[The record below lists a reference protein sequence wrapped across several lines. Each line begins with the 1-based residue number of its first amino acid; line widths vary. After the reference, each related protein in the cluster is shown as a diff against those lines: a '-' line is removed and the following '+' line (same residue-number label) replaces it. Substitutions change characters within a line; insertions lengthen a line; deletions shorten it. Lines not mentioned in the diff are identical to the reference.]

1 MFFLFIQC
9 LTMFIYLFNNSK
21 TGAIFQSFFKKNT
34 MGIEREVKKRAEDK
48 CEFCGYNEFLNVY
61 LVPKTPDYVEDI
73 DTAVLACETCSSQF
87 DEEEN
92 RDENHWRC
100 LNDSMWSPSP
110 PVQIMSW
117 RMLHRLKS
125 YGWSQGLID
134 MMYLDDQQLDWA
146 AAAGD
151 AVDKTDAI
159 IHRDVNG
166 VVLKSGD
173 SVVLIKDLKV
183 KGSSLV
189 AKQGTAVRRIS
200 LDPENSEFI
209 EGKVGPTQ
217 IVIITKYVKKM

>member
-1 MFFLFIQC
+1 
-9 LTMFIYLFNNSK
+9 MFIYLLNNSK
-21 TGAIFQSFFKKNT
+21 RRAIEYVSLIIKKN

-61 LVPKTPDYVEDI
+61 LVPKTPDYIEDI
-73 DTAVLACETCSSQF
+73 DTAVLACQTCLSQF

-151 AVDKTDAI
+151 AEDKTDAI

-200 LDPENSEFI
+200 LDRENPEFI

>member
-1 MFFLFIQC
+1 
-9 LTMFIYLFNNSK
+9 MFIYLFNNSK

-48 CEFCGYNEFLNVY
+48 CEFCGHDELLAIY
-61 LVPKTPDYVEDI
+61 LIPKTPDYVTAI
-73 DTAVLACETCSSQF
+73 DTAVLACQTCFSQF
-87 DEEEN
+87 NEEEN

-125 YGWSQGLID
+125 YGWSQDLID
-134 MMYLDDQQLDWA
+134 MMYLDEQQLDWA

-151 AVDKTDAI
+151 AEDKTDAI

-200 LDPENSEFI
+200 LDRENPEFI
-209 EGKVGPTQ
+209 EGKVGPTL
-217 IVIITKYVKKM
+217 IIIITKYVKKM